1 MKQKAPLIFGL
12 LLMFFG
18 LWAILERDE
27 FSSNQ
32 LVKLGGILFVLAS
45 FANEFLP
52 YIVNKYKKKDAA
64 AADVAAK
71 PSRARSILTHV
82 VDWGASLF
90 GLVMLF
96 MPNVFVPYIPVTLGL
111 LILLGCI
118 AMFYNLAVGIRPIQL
133 PGWMFLLPVVLLAL
147 SVAVYF
153 QTTPENDSLM
163 IALTGVAAFVYGVG
177 TILTIT
183 LVAKASK
190 SIAQNTEIKSLEDDK
205 Q

>member
-1 MKQKAPLIFGL
+1 
-12 LLMFFG
+12 
-18 LWAILERDE
+18 
-27 FSSNQ
+27 
-32 LVKLGGILFVLAS
+32 
-45 FANEFLP
+45 
-52 YIVNKYKKKDAA
+52 
-64 AADVAAK
+64 
-71 PSRARSILTHV
+71 
-82 VDWGASLF
+82 
-90 GLVMLF
+90 
-96 MPNVFVPYIPVTLGL
+96 
-111 LILLGCI
+111 
-118 AMFYNLAVGIRPIQL
+118 
-133 PGWMFLLPVVLLAL
+133 MFLLPVVLLVL